1 LCRFSAGFST
11 EIRASADVETASP
24 GDGGFMDMLG
34 MLAWWGAA
42 LSCLVSVP
50 QAIRVLRAKRLDGI
64 SASTYVI
71 VLSNAAVWTAWALL
85 TGEFAVGIP
94 GLINGPAAIL
104 ILLRLLAA
112 SRETR
117 AHQPTSPATFQNSPA
132 HAKVRERVG
141 GAVA

>member
-1 LCRFSAGFST
+1 MQSFST
-11 EIRASADVETASP
+11 DIGVTADVEATPPRNGES
-24 GDGGFMDMLG
+24 MDMVQ
-34 MLAWWGAA
+34 MLAWWGAL

-50 QAIRVLRAKRLDGI
+50 QAVRVLRAKRLDGI

-94 GLINGPAAIL
+94 GLINGPAAML

-112 SRETR
+112 GHE
-117 AHQPTSPATFQNSPA
+117 AHAHPPTSAARLTNSPDQTDA
-132 HAKVRERVG
+132 SEQV